1 MSTSPETPEVD
12 RARSF
17 TGALRQVLAARA
29 PQRREAPPGAKAAA
43 VLVALFPGPGG
54 VPHVWLVLRPRALRA
69 HSGQVALPGGKR
81 DLEDPDLITTAL
93 REAEEEIGLPRAA
106 VEVLGEAD
114 DLVTAT
120 GFVITPVVGWIHAPF
135 EPRINPGEVSR
146 IFSAPFAT
154 FRDAGLVELIPIESI
169 RRMVRAYRVE
179 GEIVWGAT
187 AAILSALAERAAPR
201 SP

>member
-1 MSTSPETPEVD
+1 MAS
-12 RARSF
+12 
-17 TGALRQVLAARA
+17 
-29 PQRREAPPGAKAAA
+29 
-43 VLVALFPGPGG
+43 
-54 VPHVWLVLRPRALRA
+54 

-135 EPRINPGEVSR
+135 EPMINPGEVSR

-187 AAILSALAERAAPR
+187 AAILSALAERAGPR

>member
-1 MSTSPETPEVD
+1 MSVGTQTLVEE
-12 RARSF
+12 RARAFKASLR
-17 TGALRQVLAARA
+17 GALAARA
-29 PQRREAPPGAKAAA
+29 PQRREAPGARAAA
-43 VLVALFPGPGG
+43 VLVAFFIGPNGE
-54 VPHVWLVLRPRALRA
+54 PHVWLLLRPKALRA

-81 DLEDPDLITTAL
+81 DAEDPDLITTAL

-114 DLVTAT
+114 DLVTGT

-135 EPRINPGEVSR
+135 EPVINTGEVSR
-146 IFSAPFAT
+146 LFSAPFAT
-154 FRDAGLVELIPIESI
+154 FRDAGLIELIPIEAL

-187 AAILSALAERAAPR
+187 AAILSALAERHATHPR
-201 SP
+201 

>member
-1 MSTSPETPEVD
+1 MIVGPETPDAD
-12 RARSF
+12 RARGF
-17 TGALRQVLAARA
+17 TEALRRVLAERA
-29 PQRREAPPGAKAAA
+29 PLRREAPPGAKAAA

-54 VPHVWLVLRPRALRA
+54 VPHVWLVLRPTALRA

-81 DLEDPDLITTAL
+81 DPEDPDLITTAL

-114 DLVTAT
+114 DLVTTT
-120 GFVITPVVGWIHAPF
+120 GFVITPVVGWIGAPF
-135 EPRINPGEVSR
+135 HPVINPAEVSR

-154 FRDAGLVELIPIESI
+154 FRDAGLIELIPIESI
-169 RRMVRAYRVE
+169 RRRVRAYRVE

-187 AAILSALAERAAPR
+187 AAILTALAERAATLP
-201 SP
+201 P